1 MFKKGLLALTL
12 VFSLPVFA
20 AEHWI
25 DVRVPEQYQQ
35 EHVQGA
41 INIPLKEVK
50 ERIATA
56 VPDKND
62 TVKVYCN
69 AGRQSG
75 QAKEILSE
83 MGYTHVENA
92 GAATTYYPCCGQAL
106 GDSQGAGR
114 VGLTR
119 AQRYFFFCIVQV
131 FVSNL
136 CNK

>member
-1 MFKKGLLALTL
+1 MFKKGLLALAL

-50 ERIATA
+50 ERIATV

-83 MGYTHVENA
+83 MGYSHVENA
-92 GAATTYYPCCGQAL
+92 G
-106 GDSQGAGR
+106 
-114 VGLTR
+114 GLKDI
-119 AQRYFFFCIVQV
+119 AMPKV
-131 FVSNL
+131 
-136 CNK
+136 KG

>member
-35 EHVQGA
+35 EHVQG
-41 INIPLKEVK
+41 IPLKEVK
-50 ERIATA
+50 ERIAAA
-56 VPDKND
+56 VPDKSD

-75 QAKEILSE
+75 QAKEILNE

-92 GAATTYYPCCGQAL
+92 G
-106 GDSQGAGR
+106 
-114 VGLTR
+114 GLKD
-119 AQRYFFFCIVQV
+119 IEMPKV
-131 FVSNL
+131 
-136 CNK
+136 KG

>member
-92 GAATTYYPCCGQAL
+92 GGPERHRNAEGQRL
-106 GDSQGAGR
+106 KESTLSGAYAP
-114 VGLTR
+114 V
-119 AQRYFFFCIVQV
+119 YFFCHTLFT
-131 FVSNL
+131 SP
-136 CNK
+136 

>member
-1 MFKKGLLALTL
+1 MFKKGLLALAL

-62 TVKVYCN
+62 TVK
-69 AGRQSG
+69 
-75 QAKEILSE
+75 EILSE

-92 GAATTYYPCCGQAL
+92 G
-106 GDSQGAGR
+106 
-114 VGLTR
+114 GLKDI
-119 AQRYFFFCIVQV
+119 AMPKV
-131 FVSNL
+131 
-136 CNK
+136 KG

>member
-92 GAATTYYPCCGQAL
+92 GGLKT
-106 GDSQGAGR
+106 SQCR
-114 VGLTR
+114 RSKVNKLLIER
-119 AQRYFFFCIVQV
+119 CKQRRLFI
-131 FVSNL
+131 
-136 CNK
+136 

>member
-1 MFKKGLLALTL
+1 MFKKGLLALAL

-92 GAATTYYPCCGQAL
+92 GGLKDIAMPKI
-106 GDSQGAGR
+106 GR
-114 VGLTR
+114 AHV
-119 AQRYFFFCIVQV
+119 
-131 FVSNL
+131 
-136 CNK
+136 

>member
-1 MFKKGLLALTL
+1 M
-12 VFSLPVFA
+12 
-20 AEHWI
+20 
-25 DVRVPEQYQQ
+25 
-35 EHVQGA
+35 
-41 INIPLKEVK
+41 KEVK

-92 GAATTYYPCCGQAL
+92 GGLKDIAMPKVKGLKEFTM
-106 GDSQGAGR
+106 SGAY
-114 VGLTR
+114 
-119 AQRYFFFCIVQV
+119 APV
-131 FVSNL
+131 FLSHPIYIPIDYL
-136 CNK
+136 R

>member
-1 MFKKGLLALTL
+1 MFKKGLLALAL

-83 MGYTHVENA
+83 MGYTLSEPQLAEFGYLTMLPIGELRKNGYTLPSIVM
-92 GAATTYYPCCGQAL
+92 
-106 GDSQGAGR
+106 
-114 VGLTR
+114 GLR
-119 AQRYFFFCIVQV
+119 
-131 FVSNL
+131 SNHFRL
-136 CNK
+136 

>member
-1 MFKKGLLALTL
+1 MAIFIHRRTLTCLKKGLLALAL

-62 TVKVYCN
+62 TVKCI
-69 AGRQSG
+69 AMPDASPGRQKSSL
-75 QAKEILSE
+75 ARWDIPTLR
-83 MGYTHVENA
+83 TPVA
-92 GAATTYYPCCGQAL
+92 
-106 GDSQGAGR
+106 
-114 VGLTR
+114 
-119 AQRYFFFCIVQV
+119 
-131 FVSNL
+131 
-136 CNK
+136 

>member
-1 MFKKGLLALTL
+1 MAIFIHRRTLTCLKKAYLLWHWCFHCPFSPLNTGSMF
-12 VFSLPVFA
+12 
-20 AEHWI
+20 
-25 DVRVPEQYQQ
+25 VPEQYQQ

-92 GAATTYYPCCGQAL
+92 G
-106 GDSQGAGR
+106 
-114 VGLTR
+114 GLKDI
-119 AQRYFFFCIVQV
+119 AMPKV
-131 FVSNL
+131 
-136 CNK
+136 KG

>member
-1 MFKKGLLALTL
+1 MAILVRVRGRLHVKKGLLALAL

-62 TVKVYCN
+62 TVKVLSQCRTPVR
-69 AGRQSG
+69 AGKRD
-75 QAKEILSE
+75 
-83 MGYTHVENA
+83 
-92 GAATTYYPCCGQAL
+92 P
-106 GDSQGAGR
+106 
-114 VGLTR
+114 
-119 AQRYFFFCIVQV
+119 
-131 FVSNL
+131 
-136 CNK
+136 